1 MTGGQQA
8 VGLAGIQP
16 LWRGLDSLVWLLM
29 LVDLRIQNYALIEQL
44 ELRPSALLN
53 IITGE
58 TGAGKSIMLGAIG
71 LLLGNRA
78 DSRMLFDTQ
87 QKCVIEGQFDISS
100 YQLQDIFEAEDL
112 DYDTQCILRREISP
126 AGKSR
131 AFVNDTP
138 VTLDTL
144 RKIGANLMDIHSQ
157 HDTLLLG
164 DAVFQL
170 NLLDLYAGLVPTRAQ
185 YSNAYRQFRKLEADL
200 KAVENQ
206 IAQANKEL
214 DYHSF
219 LLHELEEA
227 RLDTEDQEAL
237 EQEIKQLEHAEEIK
251 FKLTNA
257 LQALTE
263 SEYCATGNMKEAA
276 ALLGQIAPYA
286 DAFGAL
292 KQRLD
297 SCLIELHDIADEV
310 ETAERGTEGDPA
322 RIEELQGRLTVLYQ
336 LQRKHQVRDLPGLLL
351 VRDGLRQQVGS
362 VLNLDKEIAR
372 LRKDTDGALA
382 TVTKRAAQLSD
393 SRRKSFP
400 KFEKELATLL
410 IDLGM
415 PYSRIVV
422 QHSTGQ
428 PTTSGTDVVSI
439 LFTANKGAQP
449 QTLSKAASGGE
460 FSRLMLCVKYMLA
473 DRTAL
478 PTIVFDEID
487 TGISGEIA
495 VKVGRM
501 MQQMAKK
508 HQLVAISH
516 LPQMAAA
523 GDTHYFV
530 YKEDRA
536 DRTVSRIRQLSEA
549 ERVREIAQMISGA
562 NPSENAFQSARELLA
577 LRGELLA
584 A

>member
-1 MTGGQQA
+1 
-8 VGLAGIQP
+8 
-16 LWRGLDSLVWLLM
+16 M

-44 ELRPSALLN
+44 ELRPSPLLN

-78 DSRMLFDTQ
+78 DSRMLFDTER
-87 QKCVIEGQFDISS
+87 KCVIEGQFNIAN

-112 DYDTQCILRREISP
+112 DYDAQCILRREISP
-126 AGKSR
+126 TGKSR

-138 VTLDTL
+138 VTLDAL

-170 NLLDLYAGLVPTRAQ
+170 NLLDLYAGLVPQRTHYSGAFRQ
-185 YSNAYRQFRKLEADL
+185 YRKLEADL
-200 KAVENQ
+200 KALEDQ
-206 IAQANKEL
+206 AAQASKEL
-214 DYHSF
+214 DYNAF
-219 LLHELEEA
+219 LLNELEEA
-227 RLDTEDQEAL
+227 RLDNEDQDAL
-237 EQEIKQLEHAEEIK
+237 EQEVKQLEHAEEIK
-251 FKLTNA
+251 YKLS
-257 LQALTE
+257 QALHGLRD
-263 SEYCATGNMKEAA
+263 SEYCATSSMKDAA
-276 ALLGQIAPYA
+276 ILLGQVAGYA
-286 DAFGAL
+286 DNFREL

-310 ETAERGTEGDPA
+310 ENAERRTEGDPA
-322 RIEELQGRLTVLYQ
+322 RAEELQSRLNIIYT
-336 LQRKHQVRDLPGLLL
+336 LQRKHQARNLAALLSL
-351 VRDGLRQQVGS
+351 REELRQKVGS
-362 VLNLDKEIAR
+362 VLNLDKEISR
-372 LRKDTDGALA
+372 VRKDAEAALA
-382 TVTKRAAQLSD
+382 AVTKQGSKLSE

-400 KFEKELATLL
+400 RFEKELSTLL
-410 IDLGM
+410 AELGM
-415 PYSRIVV
+415 PHARIVV
-422 QHSTGQ
+422 QHSTGA
-428 PTTSGTDVVSI
+428 PTVSGIDVVSV

-460 FSRLMLCVKYMLA
+460 FSRLMLCIKYMLA
-473 DRTAL
+473 DKTAL

-501 MQQMAKK
+501 MQQMAHK

-536 DRTVSRIRQLSEA
+536 DRTVSRIRELNQED
-549 ERVREIAQMISGA
+549 RIKEIAHMIAGA
-562 NPSENAFQSARELLA
+562 KPSENAFQSARELLA
-577 LRGELLA
+577 MRGEMA

>member
-1 MTGGQQA
+1 
-8 VGLAGIQP
+8 
-16 LWRGLDSLVWLLM
+16 M
-29 LVDLRIQNYALIEQL
+29 LVDLRIKNYALIEQL

-78 DSRMLFDTQ
+78 DSKMLFDTQ
-87 QKCVIEGQFDISS
+87 KKCVIEGHFDVSG
-100 YQLQDIFEAEDL
+100 YQLQDIFEAEDI
-112 DYDTQCILRREISP
+112 DYDAQCILRREISP
-126 AGKSR
+126 SGKSR

-138 VTLDTL
+138 VTLEAL
-144 RKIGANLMDIHSQ
+144 RKVGANLMDIHSQ

-170 NLLDLYAGLVPTRAQ
+170 NLLDLYAGLIPTRAQ

-200 KAVENQ
+200 KDLEGQV
-206 IAQANKEL
+206 AQANKEL

-219 LLHELEEA
+219 LLSELEEA
-227 RLDTEDQEAL
+227 RLDNEDQEAM
-237 EQEIKQLEHAEEIK
+237 EKEVKQLEHAEEIK
-251 FKLTNA
+251 FKLTQVM
-257 LQALTE
+257 QALSD
-263 SEYCATGNMKEAA
+263 SEYCATGNMKEATS
-276 ALLGQIAPYA
+276 LLGQVASYSS
-286 DAFGAL
+286 AFKEL
-292 KQRLD
+292 RERLD

-310 ETAERGTEGDPA
+310 EAAERRTEGDPA
-322 RIEELQGRLTVLYQ
+322 RIDELQGRLTTLYN
-336 LQRKHQVRDLPGLLL
+336 LQRKHQVRDLSALLD
-351 VRDGLRQQVGS
+351 VREELRQKVGS

-372 LRKDTDGALA
+372 LRKDTEGALA
-382 TVTKRAAQLSD
+382 TVTRRGVQLSEA
-393 SRRKSFP
+393 RRKSFP
-400 KFEKELATLL
+400 KFEQELVALL
-410 IDLGM
+410 ADLGM
-415 PYSRIVV
+415 PNARIVV

-428 PTTSGTDVVSI
+428 PTTSGIDVISI

-460 FSRLMLCVKYMLA
+460 FSRLMLCIKYMLA
-473 DRTAL
+473 DKTAL

-501 MQQMAKK
+501 MQQMARK
-508 HQLVAISH
+508 HQLITISH

-536 DRTVSRIRQLSEA
+536 DRTVSRIRQLSEP
-549 ERVREIAQMISGA
+549 ERVREIAQMIAGA
-562 NPSENAFQSARELLA
+562 NPSEYAFQSARELLA
-577 LRGELLA
+577 MRGEELLA
-584 A
+584 G

>member
-1 MTGGQQA
+1 
-8 VGLAGIQP
+8 
-16 LWRGLDSLVWLLM
+16 M

-78 DSRMLFDTQ
+78 DSKLLFNTAH
-87 QKCVIEGQFDISS
+87 KCVIEGQFDISG
-100 YQLQDIFEAEDL
+100 YQLQDIFESEDL
-112 DYDTQCILRREISP
+112 DYDAQCILRREISP

-131 AFVNDTP
+131 AFINDTP
-138 VTLDTL
+138 VTLETL
-144 RKIGANLMDIHSQ
+144 RTIGANLMDIHSQ

-170 NLLDLYAGLVPTRAQ
+170 NLLDLYANLVPTRAQ
-185 YSNAYRQFRKLEADL
+185 YGSSYRQYRKLEADL
-200 KAVENQ
+200 KTLEGQV
-206 IAQANKEL
+206 AQANKEL

-219 LLHELEEA
+219 LLSELEDA
-227 RLDTEDQEAL
+227 RLDGEDQEAL

-251 FKLTNA
+251 FKLTHA
-257 LQALTE
+257 LQALSE
-263 SEYCATGNMKEAA
+263 GEYCATGSLKEASQ
-276 ALLGQIAPYA
+276 LLGQVAGFA
-286 DAFGAL
+286 SGLREL
-292 KQRLD
+292 KERLD
-297 SCLIELHDIADEV
+297 SCLIELRDIAGEV
-310 ETAERGTEGDPA
+310 EDTERRTEGDPI
-322 RIEELQGRLTVLYQ
+322 RIDELQSRLNVLYN
-336 LQRKHQVRDLPGLLL
+336 LQRKHQVRDVDGLLL
-351 VRDGLRQQVGS
+351 VRDELRRKVSS

-382 TVTKRAAQLSD
+382 TVTRQAAKLSEA
-393 SRRKSFP
+393 RQKSFP
-400 KFEKELATLL
+400 KFERELALL
-410 IDLGM
+410 LVELGM
-415 PYSRIVV
+415 PHSRIVV
-422 QHSTGQ
+422 QHSAGQ
-428 PTTSGTDVVSI
+428 PAASGIDVVSI

-460 FSRLMLCVKYMLA
+460 FSRLMLCIKYMLA
-473 DRTAL
+473 DKTAL

-501 MQQMAKK
+501 MQQMAQK
-508 HQLVAISH
+508 HQLIAISH

-523 GDTHYFV
+523 GDAHYFV

-536 DRTVSRIRQLSEA
+536 DRTVSRIRLLSLD
-549 ERVREIAQMISGA
+549 ERIKEIAQMISGA
-562 NPSENAFQSARELLA
+562 NPSQHAYQSARELLA
-577 LRGELLA
+577 MRGEELVG
-584 A
+584 

>member
-1 MTGGQQA
+1 
-8 VGLAGIQP
+8 
-16 LWRGLDSLVWLLM
+16 M
-29 LVDLRIQNYALIEQL
+29 LVDLRIKNYALIEQL

-78 DSRMLFDTQ
+78 DSRMLFHTER
-87 QKCVIEGQFDISS
+87 KCVIEGQFNISN
-100 YQLQDIFEAEDL
+100 YQLQDIFESEDL
-112 DYDTQCILRREISP
+112 DYDAQCILRREISP
-126 AGKSR
+126 TGKSR

-138 VTLDTL
+138 VTLETL

-185 YSNAYRQFRKLEADL
+185 YSNSYRSFRKLEADL
-200 KAVENQ
+200 KALEAQVV
-206 IAQANKEL
+206 QANKEL

-219 LLHELEEA
+219 LLNELEEA
-227 RLDTEDQEAL
+227 RLDNEDQEAL

-251 FKLTNA
+251 FKLA
-257 LQALTE
+257 QAYQSLSE
-263 SEYCATGNMKEAA
+263 SEYCATGSMKEAA
-276 ALLGQIAPYA
+276 VLLGQISTYA
-286 DAFGAL
+286 DTFQTL
-292 KQRLD
+292 KERLD

-310 ETAERGTEGDPA
+310 EAAERRTEGDPV
-322 RIEELQGRLTVLYQ
+322 RIDELQARLNVLYN
-336 LQRKHQVRDLPGLLL
+336 LQRKHQVRDTAGLIA
-351 VRDGLRQQVGS
+351 VRDELRQKVGS

-372 LRKDTDGALA
+372 LRKDTDGALN
-382 TVTKRAAQLSD
+382 TVKRQAAKLSEN
-393 SRRKSFP
+393 RLKAFP
-400 KFEKELATLL
+400 KFEKELAALL
-410 IDLGM
+410 SDLGM
-415 PYSRIVV
+415 PHSRIVV
-422 QHSTGQ
+422 QHSAGQ
-428 PTTSGTDVVSI
+428 PTASGTDVVSI

-460 FSRLMLCVKYMLA
+460 FSRLMLCIKYMLA
-473 DRTAL
+473 DKTAL

-523 GDTHYFV
+523 GDVHYFV
-530 YKEDRA
+530 YKEDRE
-536 DRTVSRIRQLSEA
+536 DRTISRIRELSAE

-562 NPSENAFQSARELLA
+562 NPSEHAFQSARELLA
-577 LRGELLA
+577 LRGEALA

>member
-1 MTGGQQA
+1 
-8 VGLAGIQP
+8 
-16 LWRGLDSLVWLLM
+16 M
-29 LVDLRIQNYALIEQL
+29 LIDLRIQNYALIEQL
-44 ELRPSALLN
+44 ELRPSPLLN

-78 DSRMLFDTQ
+78 DSRMLFDTER
-87 QKCVIEGQFDISS
+87 KCVIEGQFDIAN

-112 DYDTQCILRREISP
+112 DYDAQCILRREISP
-126 AGKSR
+126 TGKSR

-138 VTLDTL
+138 VTLDAL

-170 NLLDLYAGLVPTRAQ
+170 NLLDLYAGLVPQRTH
-185 YSNAYRQFRKLEADL
+185 YSNAFRRYRKLEADL
-200 KAVENQ
+200 KALEDQ
-206 IAQANKEL
+206 AAQASKEL
-214 DYHSF
+214 DYNAF
-219 LLHELEEA
+219 LLNELEEA
-227 RLDTEDQEAL
+227 RLDTEDQDAL
-237 EQEIKQLEHAEEIK
+237 EQEVKQLENAEEIK
-251 FKLTNA
+251 YKLS
-257 LQALTE
+257 QALHGLRD
-263 SEYCATGNMKEAA
+263 SEYCATGSMKDAA
-276 ALLGQIAPYA
+276 ILLGQVAGYA
-286 DAFGAL
+286 ESFRELRA
-292 KQRLD
+292 RLD
-297 SCLIELHDIADEV
+297 SVLIELHDIADEV
-310 ETAERGTEGDPA
+310 ELAERRTEGDPA
-322 RIEELQGRLTVLYQ
+322 RAEELQGRLNIIYT
-336 LQRKHQVRDLPGLLL
+336 LQRKHQVRDLPGLLSL
-351 VRDGLRQQVGS
+351 REELRQKVGS
-362 VLNLDKEIAR
+362 VLNLDKEISRVRRDAE
-372 LRKDTDGALA
+372 TALNA
-382 TVTKRAAQLSD
+382 VTKQAAKLSD

-400 KFEKELATLL
+400 RFEKQLSALLA
-410 IDLGM
+410 DLGM
-415 PYSRIVV
+415 PHARIVV
-422 QHSTGQ
+422 QHSNGA
-428 PTTSGTDVVSI
+428 PAVSGTDVVNI

-473 DRTAL
+473 DKTAL

-501 MQQMAKK
+501 MQQMAHK

-536 DRTVSRIRQLSEA
+536 DRTVSRIRELSQDD
-549 ERVREIAQMISGA
+549 RVKEIAHMIAGA
-562 NPSENAFQSARELLA
+562 RPSESAFASARELLA
-577 LRGELLA
+577 LRGGEVA